1 MELKMREPKRD
12 GSSIGISEND
22 LEEALKAA
30 RDGDEMAFATIWRH
44 HNPRLTRFVQAKTYA
59 GAIDYEEVISDTWM
73 SVARDIRKFKGDF
86 REFTAW
92 LYQISRN
99 RIVDAA
105 RKRDRTIRTT
115 EETEEVFWLPDVQS
129 IEKALRFQI
138 STGASE
144 GDRSFTFTHIDHAG
158 NRSDGA
164 TVTFTVDTLAPSATL
179 TTNAN
184 GIAAKSTEVGTAYLV
199 KDSLAVT
206 QLNDILVAADD
217 LWNATSINAVNIDTS
232 LDTGNLSNGSYVLY
246 TSDRAGNLSASTS
259 NHVVL

>member
-1 MELKMREPKRD
+1 MREPKRD

-129 IEKALRFQI
+129 IEKEFE
-138 STGASE
+138 ASE
-144 GDRSFTFTHIDHAG
+144 NVKAIIANINKLPAAQAEVLLLRLV
-158 NRSDGA
+158 SDLSVEETA
-164 TVTFTVDTLAPSATL
+164 KIVKK
-179 TTNAN
+179 NAN
-184 GIAAKSTEVGTAYLV
+184 AVRV
-199 KDSLAVT
+199 LAHRGLETLRT
-206 QLNDILVAADD
+206 QIGGANV
-217 LWNATSINAVNIDTS
+217 
-232 LDTGNLSNGSYVLY
+232 
-246 TSDRAGNLSASTS
+246 
-259 NHVVL
+259 